1 MSRRQGS
8 TSTLFRR
15 RWIPVMIGILL
26 PTLCAAK
33 DWRSY
38 GSDIASTKYSPLA
51 QIDATNVQNLKVAW
65 RWTSP
70 DEAIREGKPDLK
82 TFVNE
87 ATPLVIGG
95 VLYTSTS
102 MSQAAAL
109 DAATGKTLWVYDA
122 KTYENGTPANVGFVH
137 RGVSYWE
144 DGDDRRVI
152 YATGD
157 GYLIALNA
165 ETGKPIESFGDNGR
179 VDLTK
184 GLRRP
189 VDRAL
194 YASSSPPVICRDVIV
209 QGSTVLDAFAINQVP
224 RRVMP
229 PGDVR
234 GFDVRTGA
242 QKWVFE
248 TVPQEGSFGNDT
260 WEGDSAERT
269 GSTNV
274 WTLMSADEELGY
286 VYLPISTPTNDYYG
300 GERKGDNLF
309 AESLVC
315 LDVETGQRVWHFQM
329 IHHGLWD
336 YDLPA
341 APNLIDITVDG
352 RSIKAVAQV
361 TKQAFCYVFDRA
373 TGEPVWPIEEHIVPP
388 SQVPGEAASPTQPI
402 PSKPA
407 PFDRQGLTDDDL
419 IDFTPE
425 VHRLAQEAVRPYDF
439 GPIYSPPTLRGV
451 IQVPGLVGGA
461 SWAGAAVEPGSGII
475 YIPSYTNPA
484 ILTIKEAKQGS
495 PFAYTG
501 SYAWG
506 PSGPDGLPILKP
518 PYGRIT
524 AIDLNTGEHLW
535 MTPVGQGPTDHP
547 LLKDLDLPSLGWNR
561 RVFPILT
568 PNLIIAVQAGK
579 ASEAGVSKW
588 KNASLFNT
596 EYHHPYLFAFDPRTG
611 EQIARV
617 EMPGNSF
624 GAPMTY
630 EVDGKQYIATP
641 IGGGDQPAELV
652 VFTLP

>member
-1 MSRRQGS
+1 MKTIGS
-8 TSTLFRR
+8 
-15 RWIPVMIGILL
+15 ILVCCL
-26 PTLCAAK
+26 IMAAAS
-33 DWRSY
+33 DALAQEWPSY
-38 GSDIASTKYSPLA
+38 AANGASTKYSTA
-51 QIDATNVQNLKVAW
+51 DQIDASNVANLEVAW

-70 DEAIREGKPDLK
+70 DEVIREGKPDLK

-87 ATPLVIGG
+87 TTPLMIDG

-102 MSQAAAL
+102 MSQAAAI
-109 DAATGKTLWVYDA
+109 DPTTGKTIWVYDA
-122 KTYENGTPANVGFVH
+122 KTYENGTPANIGFVH

-144 DGDDRRVI
+144 DGDNKRIV

-157 GYLIALNA
+157 AYLIALDA
-165 ETGKPIESFGDNGR
+165 KTGKPIESFGNNGR
-179 VDLTK
+179 VDLTQ

-189 VDRAL
+189 IDRSL
-194 YASSSPPVICRDVIV
+194 YACSSPPVICRDVV
-209 QGSTVLDAFAINQVP
+209 VTGSTVLDAFGINQVP
-224 RRVMP
+224 RRLMP

-234 GFDVRTGA
+234 GFDVRTGE

-248 TVPQEGSFGNDT
+248 TVPQKDAFGHDT

-274 WTLMSADEELGY
+274 WTLMSADEELGT

-300 GERKGDNLF
+300 GERLGDNLF

-315 LDVETGQRVWHFQM
+315 LDAETGERKWHFQM

-352 RSIKAVAQV
+352 REIKAVAQV
-361 TKQAFCYVFDRA
+361 SKQAFCYVFDRV
-373 TGEPVWPIEEHIVPP
+373 TGEPVWPIEEKIVPS
-388 SQVPGEAASPTQPI
+388 SQVPGERASPTQPI

-419 IDFTPE
+419 IDWTPE
-425 VHRLAQEAVRPYDF
+425 LHRIAQKVVSKYDF
-439 GPIYSPPTLRGV
+439 GPLYTPPTIRGV

-461 SWAGAAVEPGSGII
+461 SWAGAAVDPRSGTIF
-475 YIPSYTNPA
+475 IPSYTAPA
-484 ILTIKEAKQGS
+484 VLTIKETKPGS

-501 SYAWG
+501 SYRWG
-506 PSGPDGLPILKP
+506 PSGPDDLPTDNLPILKP

-524 AIDLNTGEHLW
+524 AIDLNTGDHVW
-535 MTPVGQGPTDHP
+535 MSSVGQGPTDHP
-547 LLKDLDLPSLGWNR
+547 LLKDLDLPPLGWNR

-568 PNLIIAVQAGK
+568 SKLVFAVQAGIAK
-579 ASEAGVSKW
+579 EARVSKW
-588 KNASLFNT
+588 NNATLFDT
-596 EYHHPYLFAFDPRTG
+596 EIHDPYLFAFDPATG
-611 EQIARV
+611 KQVARV
-617 EMPGNSF
+617 EMPGNAF
-624 GAPMTY
+624 GAPITY
-630 EVDGKQYIATP
+630 EVNGKQYIVAP

-652 VFTLP
+652 ALSLP